1 MKKNASQN
9 APFDDLLVVDIGGTI
24 ATGYAG
30 KLYADYGARVVN
42 VEPENGF
49 DTRQVGPFLAN
60 GDSALHGYLHAN
72 KEHVVEA
79 NSVLDHPAIAAAD
92 LVLLDPNTL
101 PSPLSV
107 EDFNTNV
114 CAISWFGLNGPY
126 AQYQATDQA
135 IYALIGLMQ
144 GVGKPGEPPIIQT
157 GYHAQI
163 LGGVSAFNGSLGYL
177 VGQHDKT
184 NAFLLDASIL
194 EANLCLTEL
203 GAIASFND
211 MPLPQRMGINRFA
224 PTYPLGIWPCKDGW
238 LGVTVLNPGQWLAFC
253 ELLGLPDL
261 AVNPE
266 YQSSMARLNAAHIIE
281 PRILE
286 ALSNKSAE
294 DLFYQGQDKRIPLA
308 RVPTMA
314 ELFSVDQYRERRV
327 FSEFTSEGIQFEGPS
342 CPFRL
347 METPPK
353 MGGEVSRLGADN
365 ALWDQS
371 ISQDL
376 GPDKSCL
383 SSSTDTTLTSPP
395 PAPLEGVTIVDLSM
409 GWAGPLATRN
419 LADLGAKVI
428 KVESCTRF
436 DWFRSWEAS
445 QEWIDNNGAEK
456 AHNFIYVN
464 RQKLGVTI
472 DFESESGRDLLLKLV
487 KGADAVVD
495 NYPTGG
501 LEKLNLDYH
510 VMKKVKPDL
519 VMLSMPAFG
528 RTGPW
533 AKFRAYGS
541 TVEQAAGLPHLQGDE
556 ADPPTMLHVAFGDAI
571 SGLYGT
577 AALLTALRHK
587 QKTGI
592 GQFVDLSQA
601 ECMLPHAVHGILCQ
615 SVNGHAPARQGNHAS
630 DYFVHQVFPCKGR
643 DQWILIQIKSE
654 AEWESVMDM
663 IPALRP
669 FSCLEPIE
677 RRAKFMEIEAAIGE
691 WTSTRSAKDLMAAL
705 QAVRVPAAI
714 LNDVADLM
722 EDPHLVSR
730 GYMQFLSRAFVGEQP
745 HPSAPWRLGDAP
757 IRISSSAPTL
767 GQHNQDILG
776 GMLGLS
782 NDQIASLSSDGIIGN
797 KPRLA

>member
-9 APFDDLLVVDIGGTI
+9 VPFDDLLVVDIGGTI
-24 ATGYAG
+24 ATGYAA

-49 DTRQVGPFLAN
+49 ATRQVGPFLSN

-79 NSVLDHPAIAAAD
+79 NSLLDHPAIAAAD

-126 AQYQATDQA
+126 AKYQATDQA

-157 GYHAQI
+157 GYHGQI

-177 VGQHDKT
+177 FGQRDKT
-184 NAFLLDASIL
+184 SAFLLDASIL

-294 DLFYQGQDKRIPLA
+294 DLFYKGQDQRIPLA

-314 ELFSVDQYRERRV
+314 ELFSVDQYKERQV
-327 FSEFTSEGIQFEGPS
+327 FSEFISDGIQFEGPS

-365 ALWDQS
+365 ALWDHGT
-371 ISQDL
+371 SQDF
-376 GPDKSCL
+376 GPNSSGFSSGIDK
-383 SSSTDTTLTSPP
+383 TSPP

-472 DFESESGRDLLLKLV
+472 DFESKSGRDLLLELV

-495 NYPTGG
+495 NYPTGV

-510 VMKKVKPDL
+510 VMRKVKPDI

-541 TVEQAAGLPHLQGDE
+541 TVEQAAGLPHLQGEE
-556 ADPPTMLHVAFGDAI
+556 ADPPTMLHVAFGDAV

-587 QKTGI
+587 KKTGV

-601 ECMLPHAVHGILCQ
+601 ECMLPHAIHGILCQ

-663 IPALRP
+663 IPTLRS
-669 FSCLEPIE
+669 FSYLEPME
-677 RRAKFMEIEAAIGE
+677 RRAKFIEIEAVIGE
-691 WTSTRSAKDLMAAL
+691 WTSIRSAKDLMAAL
-705 QAVRVPAAI
+705 QAVCVPAAI

-730 GYMQFLSRAFVGEQP
+730 GYMQFLSREFVGEQP
-745 HPSAPWRLGDAP
+745 HPSAPWRFGDAP

-776 GMLGLS
+776 GLLGLS
-782 NDQIASLSSDGIIGN
+782 NGQIASLSRDGIIGN

>member
-9 APFDDLLVVDIGGTI
+9 VPFDDLLVVDIGGTI
-24 ATGYAG
+24 ATGYAA

-49 DTRQVGPFLAN
+49 ATRQVGPFLSN

-79 NSVLDHPAIAAAD
+79 NSLLDHPAIAAAD

-126 AQYQATDQA
+126 AKYQATDQA

-157 GYHAQI
+157 GYHGQI

-177 VGQHDKT
+177 FGQRDKT
-184 NAFLLDASIL
+184 SAFLLDASIL

-294 DLFYQGQDKRIPLA
+294 DLFYKGQDQRIPLA

-314 ELFSVDQYRERRV
+314 ELFSVDQYKERQV
-327 FSEFTSEGIQFEGPS
+327 FSEFISDGIQFEGPS

-365 ALWDQS
+365 ALWDHGT
-371 ISQDL
+371 SQDF
-376 GPDKSCL
+376 GPNSSGFSSGIDKK
-383 SSSTDTTLTSPP
+383 SPP

-472 DFESESGRDLLLKLV
+472 DFESKSGRDLLLELV

-495 NYPTGG
+495 NYPTGV

-510 VMKKVKPDL
+510 VMREVKPDI

-541 TVEQAAGLPHLQGDE
+541 TVEQAAGLPHLQGEE
-556 ADPPTMLHVAFGDAI
+556 ADPPTMLHVAFGDAV

-587 QKTGI
+587 KKTGV

-601 ECMLPHAVHGILCQ
+601 ECMLPHAIHGILCQ

-663 IPALRP
+663 IPTLRS
-669 FSCLEPIE
+669 FSYLEPME
-677 RRAKFMEIEAAIGE
+677 RRAKFIEIEAVIGE
-691 WTSTRSAKDLMAAL
+691 WTSIGSAKDLMAAL
-705 QAVRVPAAI
+705 QAVCVPAAI

-730 GYMQFLSRAFVGEQP
+730 GYMQFLSREFVGEQP
-745 HPSAPWRLGDAP
+745 HPSAPWRFGDAP

-776 GMLGLS
+776 GLLGLS
-782 NDQIASLSSDGIIGN
+782 NGQIASLSRDGIIGN

>member
-42 VEPENGF
+42 VEPESGF
-49 DTRQVGPFLAN
+49 ATRQVGPFLAN

-79 NSVLDHPAIAAAD
+79 NSLLDHPAIAAAD

-107 EDFNTNV
+107 ADFNTDV

-261 AVNPE
+261 ALNPE

-314 ELFSVDQYRERRV
+314 ELFSVDQYRERQV

-365 ALWDQS
+365 ALWDHGT
-371 ISQDL
+371 SQDF
-376 GPDKSCL
+376 GPNKSGF
-383 SSSTDTTLTSPP
+383 SSSIDKTSPP

-472 DFESESGRDLLLKLV
+472 DFESKSGRDLLLKLV

-495 NYPTGG
+495 NYPTGV

-577 AALLTALRHK
+577 AALLTALRHR

-663 IPALRP
+663 MPALTP
-669 FSCLEPIE
+669 FSCLEPME
-677 RRAKFMEIEAAIGE
+677 RRAKFMEIEAVIGE

-776 GMLGLS
+776 GLLGLS
-782 NDQIASLSSDGIIGN
+782 NGQIASLSSDGIIGN

>member
-24 ATGYAG
+24 ATGYAA

-49 DTRQVGPFLAN
+49 ATRQVGPFLAN

-79 NSVLDHPAIAAAD
+79 NSLLDHPAIAAAD

-126 AQYQATDQA
+126 AKYQATDQA

-177 VGQHDKT
+177 FGQRDKT
-184 NAFLLDASIL
+184 SAFLLDASIL

-294 DLFYQGQDKRIPLA
+294 DLFYKGQDQRIPLA

-314 ELFSVDQYRERRV
+314 ELFSVDQYRERQV
-327 FSEFTSEGIQFEGPS
+327 FSEFKSDGIQFEGPS

-365 ALWDQS
+365 ALWDHGT
-371 ISQDL
+371 SQDF
-376 GPDKSCL
+376 GPNSSGFSSGIDKK
-383 SSSTDTTLTSPP
+383 SPP

-472 DFESESGRDLLLKLV
+472 DFESKSGRDLLLELV

-495 NYPTGG
+495 NYPTGV

-510 VMKKVKPDL
+510 VMRKVKPDI

-541 TVEQAAGLPHLQGDE
+541 TVEQAAGLPHLQGEE
-556 ADPPTMLHVAFGDAI
+556 ADPPTMLHVAFGDAV

-587 QKTGI
+587 KKTGV

-601 ECMLPHAVHGILCQ
+601 ECMLPHAIHGILCQ

-663 IPALRP
+663 IPTLRS
-669 FSCLEPIE
+669 FSCLEPME
-677 RRAKFMEIEAAIGE
+677 RRAKFIEIEAVIGE

-705 QAVRVPAAI
+705 QAVCVPAAI

-745 HPSAPWRLGDAP
+745 HPSAPWRFGDAP

-776 GMLGLS
+776 GLLGLS
-782 NDQIASLSSDGIIGN
+782 NGQIASLSRDGIIGN

>member
-9 APFDDLLVVDIGGTI
+9 VPFDDLLVVDIGGTI
-24 ATGYAG
+24 ATGYAA

-49 DTRQVGPFLAN
+49 ATRQVGPFLAN

-79 NSVLDHPAIAAAD
+79 NSLLDHPAIAAAD

-126 AQYQATDQA
+126 AKYQATDQA

-157 GYHAQI
+157 GYHGQI

-177 VGQHDKT
+177 FGQRDKT
-184 NAFLLDASIL
+184 SAFLLDASIL

-294 DLFYQGQDKRIPLA
+294 DLFYKGQDQRIPLA

-314 ELFSVDQYRERRV
+314 ELFSVDQYKERQV
-327 FSEFTSEGIQFEGPS
+327 FSEFISDGIQFEGPS

-365 ALWDQS
+365 ALWDHGT
-371 ISQDL
+371 SQDF
-376 GPDKSCL
+376 GPNSSGFSSGIDK
-383 SSSTDTTLTSPP
+383 TSPP

-472 DFESESGRDLLLKLV
+472 DFESKSGRDLLLELV

-495 NYPTGG
+495 NYPTGV

-510 VMKKVKPDL
+510 VMRKVKPDI

-541 TVEQAAGLPHLQGDE
+541 TVEQAAGLPHLQGEE
-556 ADPPTMLHVAFGDAI
+556 ADPPTMLHVAFGDAV

-587 QKTGI
+587 KKTGV

-601 ECMLPHAVHGILCQ
+601 ECMLPHAIHGILCQ

-663 IPALRP
+663 IPTLRS
-669 FSCLEPIE
+669 FSYLEPME
-677 RRAKFMEIEAAIGE
+677 RRAKFIEIEAVIGE
-691 WTSTRSAKDLMAAL
+691 WTSIGSAKDLMAAL
-705 QAVRVPAAI
+705 QAVCVPAAI

-730 GYMQFLSRAFVGEQP
+730 GYMQFLSREFVGEQP
-745 HPSAPWRLGDAP
+745 HPSAPWRFGDAP

-776 GMLGLS
+776 GLLGLS
-782 NDQIASLSSDGIIGN
+782 NGQIASLSRDGIIGN

>member
-9 APFDDLLVVDIGGTI
+9 VPFDDLLVVDIGGTI
-24 ATGYAG
+24 ATGYAA

-49 DTRQVGPFLAN
+49 ATRQVGPFLSN

-79 NSVLDHPAIAAAD
+79 NSLLDHPAIAAAD

-126 AQYQATDQA
+126 AKYQATDQA

-157 GYHAQI
+157 GYHGQI

-177 VGQHDKT
+177 FGQRDKT
-184 NAFLLDASIL
+184 SAFLLDASIL

-294 DLFYQGQDKRIPLA
+294 DLFYQGQDQRIPLA

-314 ELFSVDQYRERRV
+314 ELFSVDQYRERQV
-327 FSEFTSEGIQFEGPS
+327 FSEFTSDGIQFEGPS

-365 ALWDQS
+365 ALWDHGT
-371 ISQDL
+371 SQDF
-376 GPDKSCL
+376 GPNSSGFSSGIDK
-383 SSSTDTTLTSPP
+383 TSPP

-472 DFESESGRDLLLKLV
+472 DFESKSGRDLLLELV

-495 NYPTGG
+495 NYPTGV

-510 VMKKVKPDL
+510 VMRKVKPDI

-541 TVEQAAGLPHLQGDE
+541 TVEQAAGLPHLQGEE
-556 ADPPTMLHVAFGDAI
+556 ADPPTMLHVAFGDAV

-587 QKTGI
+587 KKTGV

-601 ECMLPHAVHGILCQ
+601 ECMLPHAIHGILCQ

-663 IPALRP
+663 IPTLRS
-669 FSCLEPIE
+669 FSYLEPME
-677 RRAKFMEIEAAIGE
+677 RRAKFIEIEAVIGE
-691 WTSTRSAKDLMAAL
+691 WTSIGSAKDLMAAL
-705 QAVRVPAAI
+705 QAVCVPAAI

-730 GYMQFLSRAFVGEQP
+730 GYMQFLSREFVGEQP
-745 HPSAPWRLGDAP
+745 HPSAPWRFGDAP

-776 GMLGLS
+776 GLLGLS
-782 NDQIASLSSDGIIGN
+782 NGQIASLSRDGIIGN